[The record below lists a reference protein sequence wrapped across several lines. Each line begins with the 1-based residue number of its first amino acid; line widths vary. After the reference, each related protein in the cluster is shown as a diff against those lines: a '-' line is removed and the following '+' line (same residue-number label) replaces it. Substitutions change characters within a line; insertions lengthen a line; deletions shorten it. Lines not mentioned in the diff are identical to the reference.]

1 MKSWMVLL
9 VLVYIIFP
17 KNSDPGEWFSAIK
30 YLNCDSFLGI
40 FMKLVF
46 QKCHPFWFV
55 FPIISVSLSLLSA
68 HEPTMSEWK
77 RLLVNRPKL
86 KEANKFPFAQS
97 IATFETFHV
106 NSRATVLG
114 DFDVSHNWR
123 RHTQTGE
130 FRRNDPYLSYKK
142 VSREVHFDFIHTVLS
157 CPHLTKFASFYFVE
171 SCKLWIN
178 PVYASFSHSTGS
190 ISHLLSREGKICY

>member
-30 YLNCDSFLGI
+30 YLNCDSFFGI

-123 RHTQTGE
+123 QHTQTGE
-130 FRRNDPYLSYKK
+130 FRGSWIP
-142 VSREVHFDFIHTVLS
+142 F
-157 CPHLTKFASFYFVE
+157 FYFRSNRE
-171 SCKLWIN
+171 MTPIFHIKKYQGKDILTLSIL
-178 PVYASFSHSTGS
+178 SFHVLT
-190 ISHLLSREGKICY
+190 

>member
-1 MKSWMVLL
+1 MKSWM
-9 VLVYIIFP
+9 VYIIFP

-30 YLNCDSFLGI
+30 YLNCDSFFGI

-97 IATFETFHV
+97 IATLSGTWSRKGLTETFHV

-130 FRRNDPYLSYKK
+130 FRGSWIP
-142 VSREVHFDFIHTVLS
+142 F
-157 CPHLTKFASFYFVE
+157 FYFRWNRE
-171 SCKLWIN
+171 MTPIFHIKKYQGKDILTLSILSF
-178 PVYASFSHSTGS
+178 PVLT
-190 ISHLLSREGKICY
+190 